1 MVKDVCDLA
10 YEGPFSEFLR
20 LYEKNPD
27 PNYRRDRRDYYLL
40 DFPLFSG
47 EISGDDLEATVG
59 FLLEQGAD
67 PNAASGKNKA
77 TPLVYFMED
86 GARPELGVD
95 RVLRVTR
102 MLLAAGADPRRCD
115 RDGGDALLPLAMLA
129 GGWMG
134 EEGGLPV
141 ARALVEAGADPI
153 HKNRWGQ
160 TALAVADTHPHRPAA
175 LVRYFEQALA
185 EQGRTG
191 EDPGVGLPAPDNVF
205 RRYRGGDRVLAPD
218 EPDPDEPGSTGR
230 G

>member
-1 MVKDVCDLA
+1 MAKDVCDLA

-20 LYEKNPD
+20 LYEQNPD
-27 PNYRRDRRDYYLL
+27 PNYRRDKRDYYLL

-67 PNAASGKNKA
+67 PNAASGKSMA

-102 MLLAAGADPRRCD
+102 MLLDAGADPRLYD
-115 RDGGDALLPLAMLA
+115 RDGGDALLPLAMLT

-175 LVRYFEQALA
+175 LVRYLEQVLA

-191 EDPGVGLPAPDNVF
+191 EDPGVGLPGPDNVF
-205 RRYRGGDRVLAPD
+205 RRYRGGDRVLVPD
-218 EPDPDEPGSTGR
+218 GPDAEGR